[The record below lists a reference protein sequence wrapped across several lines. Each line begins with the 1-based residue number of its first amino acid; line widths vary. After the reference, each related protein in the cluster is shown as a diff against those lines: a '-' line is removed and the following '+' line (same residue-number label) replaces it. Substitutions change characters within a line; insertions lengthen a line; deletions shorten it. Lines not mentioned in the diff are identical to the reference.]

1 MAQPS
6 QDMLDSFRYMMEAR
20 KEIEDITGLSAVAV
34 MTKKRMTTKYWEGN
48 WEMRDCYNIEN
59 QMRELRRCGCD
70 RCREQYDRLA
80 RERYY
85 RDHPMYYIPQ
95 QLIFNEEKENPVEN
109 NEPKNYAVKLLV
121 DQLKAQQGYLTSEKN
136 KIESQKQA
144 IKNANEFIKGYSK
157 TKTGIEAKIK
167 ELSGA
172 LKKLGHKE

>member
-6 QDMLDSFRYMMEAR
+6 QDMFDSFRYMMEAR
-20 KEIEDITGLSAVAV
+20 KEIAGLSAVAV
-34 MTKKRMTTKYWEGN
+34 MAKYRN
-48 WEMRDCYNIEN
+48 YEMRDCYNIEN

-80 RERYY
+80 RERRYY
-85 RDHPMYYIPQ
+85 DHPLYYIPKA
-95 QLIFNEEKENPVEN
+95 LITEQVSINEEKEKPVEN

-121 DQLKAQQGYLTSEKN
+121 DQLKAQQSYLTSEKN

-144 IKNANEFIKGYSK
+144 IKNANEFIKGYVK